1 MAVAGGALVAGALD
15 VGAVV
20 AGGGAASF
28 IGSAPHPAVAS
39 VITVLRARIR

>member
-1 MAVAGGALVAGALD
+1 MDGAFD

-28 IGSAPHPAVAS
+28 VGSTPHPAVAS
-39 VITVLRARIR
+39 VNMAVRARIR